1 MFLSRFLFVC
11 FGRFFGSLLLS
22 HEEDLTT
29 EISVILA
36 VALGS
41 NGIY

>member
-11 FGRFFGSLLLS
+11 FGSFFGSFLLS

-29 EISVILA
+29 ESSVILA